1 MNKAEFYQDRLVRCV
16 PHDYKVHQ
24 RGAPTH
30 KDCVVCAL
38 CRLAHNLETSFYEEN
53 IDDVLKLLGSFKKA
67 TITRI
72 HKDEKDEGSP
82 GKGNKGGRPR
92 RVSRKKK
99 EHDIPE
105 DGDGSGAGPDSLPE

>member
-1 MNKAEFYQDRLVRCV
+1 MNKAEFYQGRLIRCIQ
-16 PHDYKVHQ
+16 HDYKVFQ
-24 RGAPTH
+24 KGAPTH

-38 CRLAHNLETSFYEEN
+38 CRLAHNLETSFFEED

-82 GKGNKGGRPR
+82 GKGNKSGRPR
-92 RVSRKKK
+92 RIPCKKK
-99 EHDIPE
+99 EHDIPQ
-105 DGDGSGAGPDSLPE
+105 DSDSGGTEPDSVS